1 VSNSVV
7 RTRLIFAL
15 LGALLACFAVS
26 AQPRQGSWVRIHC
39 PPPRPHLIKIVRPI
53 YPPLA
58 RQINIPS
65 AVTLECLIG
74 RDGSVKKVEA
84 KKGHPLFIKAA
95 IDAVSQWKY
104 KPLLLNGQPVETE
117 LVIDIDFQLLDDEKQ
132 PDSTR

>member
-1 VSNSVV
+1 V

-15 LGALLACFAVS
+15 FLAPLACFAVS
-26 AQPRQGSWVRIHC
+26 AQHKEGSWVRIHC
-39 PPPRPHLIKIVRPI
+39 QCPRPHLIKIVRPI

-58 RQINIPS
+58 RQIHISN

-84 KKGHPLFIKAA
+84 KKGHPLFIKAT

-104 KPLLLNGQPVETE
+104 KPLLLNGQPVEME
-117 LVIDIDFQLLDDEKQ
+117 IVIDIDFQLLDDKKQ

>member
-1 VSNSVV
+1 VK
-7 RTRLIFAL
+7 TRLIFAL
-15 LGALLACFAVS
+15 LLQFLACFDVS
-26 AQPRQGSWVRIHC
+26 AQHKQDSWVRIHC
-39 PPPRPHLIKIVRPI
+39 PASRPHLIKIVRPI

-58 RQINIPS
+58 RQIHISS

-74 RDGSVKKVEA
+74 RDGSVEKIEV

-104 KPLLLNGQPVETE
+104 KPLLLNGQPVEME
-117 LVIDIDFQLLDDEKQ
+117 LVIDIDFQLLDDKKQ